1 MEIKATINAPS
12 NLLSLKQSN
21 TMGLI
26 TLQAESVTQL
36 YITSAIR
43 LRSRLLHFIFTTK
56 ELFYCFDI
64 FKNLIYFSPFFDK

>member
-1 MEIKATINAPS
+1 MEIKATINVPS

-43 LRSRLLHFIFTTK
+43 LRSRLLHFVFPTK
-56 ELFYCFDI
+56 KLFYCFDI